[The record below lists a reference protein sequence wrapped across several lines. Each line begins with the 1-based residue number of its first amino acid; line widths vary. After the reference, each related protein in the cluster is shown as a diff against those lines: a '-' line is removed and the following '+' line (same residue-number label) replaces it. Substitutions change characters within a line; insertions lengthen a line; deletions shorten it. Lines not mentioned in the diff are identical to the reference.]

1 MDKNKRK
8 KIEKLVYDVFTA
20 LDPTG
25 ANTAKYQDMFGKMK
39 DAEFDKF
46 IKELLGNENHY
57 LILDMADYERDLKME
72 NVEEAAKVLNIPL
85 YEYIVMPHVN
95 GDKDNPVVSKFPV
108 PVMYLH
114 MKRMQQMVNKKN
126 STSIESSKRNMLTGQ
141 VTGEDKNSRS
151 SDMENLNLVA
161 INANETLKEL
171 LGPRA
176 DDNVMKNEM
185 LQQIALTGNVTLSS
199 MTNDLENKTALNT
212 LNVFLTGM
220 GFRSDLITKDG
231 SFPGM
236 NKKR

>member
-8 KIEKLVYDVFTA
+8 KIEKLVYDVFSA

-25 ANTAKYQDMFGKMK
+25 ANTERYQDMFGKMK
-39 DAEFDKF
+39 DVEFDKF
-46 IKELLGNENHY
+46 IKELLSNEDNY
-57 LILDMADYERDLKME
+57 LILDIADYERDMRME
-72 NVEEAAKVLNIPL
+72 NVEAAAKVLDIPL

-95 GDKDNPVVSKFPV
+95 GDKENPVVSKFPV

-161 INANETLKEL
+161 INADNTLKEL

-185 LQQIALTGNVTLSS
+185 LQQIALTGNVTLSN

-212 LNVFLTGM
+212 LNVFFTGM
-220 GFRSDLITKDG
+220 GFRTDLITRDG

-236 NKKR
+236 NKKK